1 MFIYYILLGL
11 TVINH
16 TGNEMAIGAFNL
28 WDKQILFEKIQVA
41 LEKETLIEERT
52 ILIFYFIRE
61 KNYQ

>member
-1 MFIYYILLGL
+1 
-11 TVINH
+11 
-16 TGNEMAIGAFNL
+16 MAIGAFNL